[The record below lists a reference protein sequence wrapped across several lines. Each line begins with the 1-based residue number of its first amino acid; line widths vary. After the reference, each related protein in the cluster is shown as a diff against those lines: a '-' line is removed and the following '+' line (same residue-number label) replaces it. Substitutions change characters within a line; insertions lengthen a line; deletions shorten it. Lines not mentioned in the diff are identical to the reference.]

1 MKIFIPELNKT
12 FTNKAE
18 LFKELKAN
26 ESKLIAI
33 KKAAIYESKSK
44 GQFAPFE
51 LMKDA
56 VSQKGQPFPM
66 KSTAVYPVINTIN
79 YYDSHGDV
87 HRPGIWS
94 KSVNEQDG
102 KLFYVMDHELKTTSI
117 IAWPSD
123 VKPMV
128 KVVSWAFLG
137 KNYAGTTE
145 ALVYEIEMDKIVNPI
160 AKEIIEQKRPIQN
173 SVRMQ
178 YVKLRLGI
186 NSNDKEYAENK
197 LYFDS
202 VYPEIVNKEAVD
214 EAGYLW
220 GIEEAKIIKEGS
232 MVPFGSNDATPI
244 TYPESVDD
252 NSDNPDPA
260 TANQVDYSK
269 LVKHNF
275 FNY

>member
-12 FTNKAE
+12 FTDKAQ

-51 LMKDA
+51 LAKDT

-66 KSTAVYPVINTIN
+66 KSGAVYPVINTIN

-87 HRPGIWS
+87 HRPGIWA
-94 KSVNEQDG
+94 KSVSEQDG

-117 IAWPSD
+117 IAWPND

-137 KNYAGTTE
+137 KNYEGSTE
-145 ALVYEIEMDKIVNPI
+145 ALVYEIELDKIVNET
-160 AKEIIEQKRPIQN
+160 AKRIIEEKRPIQN

-186 NSNDKEYAENK
+186 NSNDKDYAENK
-197 LYFDS
+197 IYFDS
-202 VYPEIVNKEAVD
+202 VYPDIVNKEAVD

-252 NSDNPDPA
+252 NSEKTDPVN
-260 TANQVDYSK
+260 TNQVDYSR
-269 LVKHNF
+269 LLKHKF
-275 FNY
+275 FN

>member
-18 LFKELKAN
+18 LFKELKSN

-51 LMKDA
+51 LMKDT

-66 KSTAVYPVINTIN
+66 KSGYIYPVINTIN

-87 HRPGIWS
+87 HRPGIWN
-94 KSVNEQDG
+94 KSVSEQDG
-102 KLFYVMDHELKTTSI
+102 KLFYVMDHELKATSI
-117 IAWPSD
+117 IAWPQD

-128 KVVSWAFLG
+128 NVVSWAFLG
-137 KNYAGTTE
+137 RNYDGMTE
-145 ALVYEIEMDKIVNPI
+145 ALIYEIPSEKIVNES
-160 AKEIIEQKRPIQN
+160 AKEIIKEKRPIQN

-186 NSNDKEYAENK
+186 NSNEKEYAENK
-197 LYFDS
+197 IYFDS
-202 VYPEIVNKEAVD
+202 VYPDIVNKEAVD

-232 MVPFGSNDATPI
+232 MVLFGSNDATPI
-244 TYPESVDD
+244 RYPESVID
-252 NSDNPDPA
+252 NSEKNDPA
-260 TANQVDYSK
+260 NANRIDLSR
-269 LVKHNF
+269 LLKHKYF
-275 FNY
+275 

>member
-12 FTNKAE
+12 FTDKAE

-33 KKAAIYESKSK
+33 KKAAVYESKNK
-44 GQFAPFE
+44 GQYAPLE
-51 LMKDA
+51 MCKDV

-66 KSTAVYPVINTIN
+66 QAGKIYPVINTIN

-117 IAWPSD
+117 IAWPTD

-128 KVVSWAFLG
+128 KVVPWSFLG
-137 KNYAGTTE
+137 KNYDGLTE
-145 ALVYEIEMDKIVNPI
+145 ALVYEIEVDKVVNET
-160 AKEIIEQKRPIQN
+160 AKRIIEEKRPIQN

-186 NSNDKEYAENK
+186 NSNEKEYAENK
-197 LYFDS
+197 VYFDS
-202 VYPEIVNKEAVD
+202 VYADIVNKEAVD

-232 MVPFGSNDATPI
+232 MVLFGSNDATPI
-244 TYPESVDD
+244 TYPESVID
-252 NSDNPDPA
+252 NSEKTDTDN
-260 TANQVDYSK
+260 TNQIDLSK
-269 LVKHNF
+269 LVKHKF
-275 FNY
+275 FN